1 MFNNNIKQIHGNG
14 RHGCKKKWI
23 QSRKTKKN
31 PWMTVTQS
39 WSQFTLFS
47 FFFFFF
53 LNFILF
59 LNFTSVHFKT
69 GRKGLSF
76 VFQEVIRW
84 GFPGEAVGKNPPAS
98 SRDAGDVSLILGS
111 GRSPGVG
118 NSSPLQCSCLENFMG
133 GGAWWAT
140 VRRSP
145 RFGVSN
151 WAYITQVIL
160 QHKMWD
166 VYNGILLSHKKG
178 CCCCCCCC

>member
-1 MFNNNIKQIHGNG
+1 MQEKVDTIQEN
-14 RHGCKKKWI
+14 KKESLDDSYAILKSVHFI
-23 QSRKTKKN
+23 
-31 PWMTVTQS
+31 
-39 WSQFTLFS
+39 
-47 FFFFFF
+47 FFFFLFF

-98 SRDAGDVSLILGS
+98 SRDAGDASLILGS

-133 GGAWWAT
+133 GGAW
-140 VRRSP
+140 
-145 RFGVSN
+145 
-151 WAYITQVIL
+151 
-160 QHKMWD
+160 
-166 VYNGILLSHKKG
+166 
-178 CCCCCCCC
+178 